1 MIMESREEYYETELE
16 QEVVGFSVSKVFDY
30 TLCFTLIFIFLF
42 CALITFVD
50 IREWYF
56 RRRME
61 KATKLQQEKDKKINK
76 P

>member
-16 QEVVGFSVSKVFDY
+16 HEVVGFSVSKVFDY
-30 TLCFTLIFIFLF
+30 TLCITLIFVFLF
-42 CALITFVD
+42 CALMTFVD

-56 RRRME
+56 RKRME
-61 KATKLQQEKDKKINK
+61 KATKLWQEEDKKNNK